1 MNDILDRFSRI
12 PKPRSGACRT
22 NEGNRMRLTGK
33 VSIITGA
40 AQGIGRA
47 TAIKFAK
54 EGAKVAVCDIN
65 LVMIDET
72 VKLIRDAGGEAA
84 GFRVDVTDKE
94 SIAKMVE
101 GVMAKW
107 GRVDTLVNNAGIVQ
121 DAQFKKMSEDQFDRV
136 IDVNLKGVYNCTKAV
151 VDIML
156 TQNSGCILNASS
168 IVGIYGNF
176 GQTNYAATKFGVI
189 GMVKTWARELGR
201 KGIRANAIC
210 PGFIETPIL
219 STIPDKVIKSIE
231 EKVPMGRL
239 GRPEEIAN
247 TYAWLAS
254 DEASYINGAVIEGS
268 GGSTLYARLSLH
280 FVQTRAR

>member
-1 MNDILDRFSRI
+1 
-12 PKPRSGACRT
+12 
-22 NEGNRMRLTGK
+22 MRLTGK

-40 AQGIGRA
+40 GQGIGRA
-47 TAIKFAK
+47 TALKFAA
-54 EGAKVAVCDIN
+54 EGARVAVCDIN
-65 LVMIDET
+65 LDSVNET
-72 VKLIRDAGGEAA
+72 VLEIEASGGEAA
-84 GFRVDVTDKE
+84 AFRIDVTDKE
-94 SIAKMVE
+94 SITKMVE

-121 DAQFKKMSEDQFDRV
+121 DAQFKKMTDEQFERV

-156 TQNSGCILNASS
+156 EQNSGVILNASS
-168 IVGIYGNF
+168 IVGLYGNF

-219 STIPDKVIKSIE
+219 STIPDKVIKMME

-239 GRPEEIAN
+239 GKPEEIAN

-254 DEASYINGAVIEGS
+254 DEASYINGAVIEVS
-268 GGSTLYARLSLH
+268 GGCTI
-280 FVQTRAR
+280 

>member
-1 MNDILDRFSRI
+1 MRHAADRPF
-12 PKPRSGACRT
+12 GD
-22 NEGNRMRLTGK
+22 GHMRLTDK

-40 AQGIGRA
+40 GQGIGRA
-47 TAIKFAK
+47 TALKFAA
-54 EGAKVAVCDIN
+54 EGARVAVCDIN
-65 LVMIDET
+65 MASVEDT
-72 VKLIRDAGGEAA
+72 VAAVQAAGGDAA
-84 GFRVDVTDKE
+84 GWRVDVTDKE
-94 SIAKMVE
+94 SIATMVA

-107 GRVDTLVNNAGIVQ
+107 GRIDTLVNNAGIVQ
-121 DAQFKKMSEDQFDRV
+121 DAQFKKMTDEQFERV

-156 TQNSGCILNASS
+156 EQNSGVILNASS
-168 IVGIYGNF
+168 IVGLYGNF

-219 STIPDKVIKSIE
+219 GSIPDKVIRMME
-231 EKVPMGRL
+231 DKVPMGRL

-254 DEASYINGAVIEGS
+254 DEASYINGAVIEVS
-268 GGSTLYARLSLH
+268 GGCTI
-280 FVQTRAR
+280 

>member
-1 MNDILDRFSRI
+1 
-12 PKPRSGACRT
+12 
-22 NEGNRMRLTGK
+22 MRLVDK

-40 AQGIGRA
+40 GSGIGHA
-47 TAIKFAK
+47 TAVKFAR

-65 LVMIDET
+65 ET
-72 VKLIRDAGGEAA
+72 AAHKVAKEINDDGGEAIH
-84 GFRVDVTDKE
+84 FHVDVTDKE
-94 SIAKMVE
+94 SIARMVD
-101 GVMAKW
+101 GVMARW
-107 GRVDTLVNNAGIVQ
+107 GRIDTLVNNAGIVE
-121 DAQFKKMSEDQFDRV
+121 DAQFKKMTEDQFDRV

-156 TQNSGCILNASS
+156 AQSSGCILNASS

-201 KGIRANAIC
+201 KGIRANAVC

-219 STIPDKVIKSIE
+219 AKMPAKIVQMMAE
-231 EKVPMGRL
+231 RVPMGRL
-239 GRPEEIAN
+239 GRPDEIAA

-254 DEASYINGAVIEGS
+254 SEASYINGAVIEVS
-268 GGSTLYARLSLH
+268 GGATL
-280 FVQTRAR
+280 

>member
-1 MNDILDRFSRI
+1 
-12 PKPRSGACRT
+12 
-22 NEGNRMRLTGK
+22 MRLTGK

-40 AQGIGRA
+40 GQGIGRA
-47 TAIKFAK
+47 TALKFAS

-65 LVMIDET
+65 LDSARET
-72 VKLIRDAGGEAA
+72 VQEIEAAGGEGVA
-84 GFRVDVTDKE
+84 FRIDVTDKE
-94 SIAKMVE
+94 TIARMVD

-107 GRVDTLVNNAGIVQ
+107 GRIDTLVNNAGIVQ
-121 DAQFKKMSEDQFDRV
+121 DAQFKKMTDEQFERV

-156 TQNSGCILNASS
+156 EQNSGVILNASS

-219 STIPDKVIKSIE
+219 STIPDKVIKLME

-239 GRPEEIAN
+239 GKPEEIAN

-254 DEASYINGAVIEGS
+254 DEASYINGAVIEVS
-268 GGSTLYARLSLH
+268 GGCTI
-280 FVQTRAR
+280 

>member
-1 MNDILDRFSRI
+1 
-12 PKPRSGACRT
+12 
-22 NEGNRMRLTGK
+22 MRLTGK

-40 AQGIGRA
+40 GQGIGRA
-47 TAIKFAK
+47 TALKFAK

-65 LVMIDET
+65 SESIQQTVELVES
-72 VKLIRDAGGEAA
+72 AGGEAI
-84 GFRVDVTDKE
+84 GFIVDVTDKD
-94 SIAKMVE
+94 SIARMVD

-107 GRVDTLVNNAGIVQ
+107 GRIDTLVNNAGIVQ

-156 TQNSGCILNASS
+156 QQNSGVILNASS

-210 PGFIETPIL
+210 PGFVETPIL
-219 STIPDKVIKSIE
+219 SSMPEKVVRMME
-231 EKVPMGRL
+231 DRVPMGRL
-239 GRPEEIAN
+239 AKPEEIAN

-254 DEASYINGAVIEGS
+254 DEASYINGAVIEVS
-268 GGSTLYARLSLH
+268 GGVTI
-280 FVQTRAR
+280 

>member
-1 MNDILDRFSRI
+1 
-12 PKPRSGACRT
+12 
-22 NEGNRMRLTGK
+22 MRLLDN
-33 VSIITGA
+33 VAIITGA
-40 AQGIGRA
+40 GQGIGQA
-47 TAIKFAK
+47 TAVKFAK
-54 EGAKVAVCDIN
+54 EGAKVVACDIN
-65 LVMIDET
+65 KASVQATVDLVVEG
-72 VKLIRDAGGEAA
+72 GGEAI
-84 GFRVDVTDKE
+84 GFVVDVTNKE
-94 SIAKMVE
+94 SIAAMVN

-107 GRVDTLVNNAGIVQ
+107 GRIDTLVNNAGIVE

-156 TQNSGCILNASS
+156 AQNSGVILNASS

-210 PGFIETPIL
+210 PGFVETPIL
-219 STIPDKVIKSIE
+219 ASMPEKVVRMME
-231 EKVPMGRL
+231 DRVPMGRL
-239 GRPEEIAN
+239 AKPEEIAN

-254 DEASYINGAVIEGS
+254 DEASYINGAVIEVS
-268 GGSTLYARLSLH
+268 GGVTI
-280 FVQTRAR
+280 

>member
-1 MNDILDRFSRI
+1 
-12 PKPRSGACRT
+12 
-22 NEGNRMRLTGK
+22 MRLSGK

-40 AQGIGRA
+40 GQGIGRA

-65 LVMIDET
+65 MDSVAQAVELVEA
-72 VKLIRDAGGEAA
+72 AGGEAI

-94 SIAKMVE
+94 SIAKMVD

-107 GRVDTLVNNAGIVQ
+107 GRIDTLVNNAGIVQ
-121 DAQFKKMSEDQFDRV
+121 DAQFRKMTDEQFERV
-136 IDVNLKGVYNCTKAV
+136 IDVNLKGVYNVTKAV

-156 TQNSGCILNASS
+156 EQNSGCILNASS
-168 IVGIYGNF
+168 IVGLYGNF

-210 PGFIETPIL
+210 PGFISTPIL
-219 STIPDKVIKSIE
+219 AAMPAKIVKMMEDR
-231 EKVPMGRL
+231 VPLGRL

-254 DEASYINGAVIEGS
+254 DEASYINGAVIEVS
-268 GGSTLYARLSLH
+268 GGATL
-280 FVQTRAR
+280 